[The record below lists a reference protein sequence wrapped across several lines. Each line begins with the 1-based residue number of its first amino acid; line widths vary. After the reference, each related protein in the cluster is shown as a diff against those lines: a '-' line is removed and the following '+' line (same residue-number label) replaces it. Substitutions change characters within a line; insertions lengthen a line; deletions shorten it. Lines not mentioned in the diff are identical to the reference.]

1 MALGVVIPPGA
12 PNQYRSEGEQN
23 MELTPIEGAKP
34 EIPTAP
40 AGFKAAGRRLWKSL
54 HGAYD
59 FTDAAEKVVVLEQA
73 PSG

>member
-1 MALGVVIPPGA
+1 
-12 PNQYRSEGEQN
+12 